1 MTDLEFTFED
11 SPLQCLIETLQP
23 GQILSGAQLL
33 AVGEAESEQTLDEA
47 LEQLAQMQITLEL
60 QGLEIPSAGAQ
71 SKERLQL
78 EEKFIRA
85 GMPREMLDQNDPLR
99 LYLEELAAI
108 PVCGDACLLA
118 NQVAAMNLAGKE
130 PENAHTA
137 LAELS
142 LSRVVELAGD
152 YAGKGVLLLDLI
164 QEGSMALWQA
174 VEAYTDQSEGFEAY
188 RDGKVRFSMARQI
201 LLQAKTAGVGQMLR
215 QAMEDYRSVEMKLLA
230 ELGRN
235 PEPEELAQALHL
247 NDSQVILLSALVENT
262 RQMHRVIQPEPA
274 EIPQEE
280 DQAVEDTAYFQMRQ
294 RISDLLSQLSEE
306 DARLITLRYGLEG
319 GLPLKPQQVAEKL
332 GITAEEVVAKEAA
345 ALSKL
350 REAKE

>member
-1 MTDLEFTFED
+1 MNDLEFILEEC
-11 SPLQCLIETLQP
+11 PLDALLEELKP
-23 GQILSGAQLL
+23 GQTLSGARLL
-33 AVGEAESEQTLDEA
+33 AVSEAESEQTLEQA
-47 LEQLAQMQITLEL
+47 LDQLMQMQITLDL
-60 QGLEIPSAGAQ
+60 QGLEIPSAGDQ

-85 GMPREMLDQNDPLR
+85 GMPLQSLDPNDPLR

-108 PVCGDACLLA
+108 PVRGDICVLA
-118 NQVAAMNLAGKE
+118 QQVSQRNRAGKE

-174 VEAYTDQSEGFEAY
+174 VEAYTGEAAQFEAY
-188 RDGKVRFSMARQI
+188 RDGMIRFSMARQI

-215 QAMEDYRSVEMKLLA
+215 QAMEDYRSVEVKLLT

-235 PEPEELAQALHL
+235 PEPEELAEAMHL
-247 NDSQVILLSALVENT
+247 TVSQTVLLSSLVDNT
-262 RQMHRVIQPEPA
+262 RQMYRVTRPEP
-274 EIPQEE
+274 EELPQEE

-294 RISDLLSQLSEE
+294 RISELLPQLSPE

-319 GLPLKPQQVAEKL
+319 GLPMKPQQVAVKL
-332 GITAEEVVAKEAA
+332 GIAAEEVVAREAA

-350 REAKE
+350 RESKE